1 MTKLILLLTPWKRI
15 NNLNN
20 KKTHL
25 DKPLK
30 ILGILACITIIFLGM
45 GVAYEVICRIIRTNS
60 YSASTNPN
68 SLMGLNSPAYKGIT
82 AVQLKIVKKHRNQDT
97 VILLLN
103 INNTSKQ
110 TVTLHTLDI
119 KVVDKAGKLIDKCN
133 QGRNTMDRF
142 VQPEENKTIKII
154 CTDMAFLQQHT
165 GKVDYLPSLSKFRL

>member
-1 MTKLILLLTPWKRI
+1 
-15 NNLNN
+15 
-20 KKTHL
+20 
-25 DKPLK
+25 
-30 ILGILACITIIFLGM
+30 
-45 GVAYEVICRIIRTNS
+45 
-60 YSASTNPN
+60 
-68 SLMGLNSPAYKGIT
+68 MGLNSPAYKGIT